1 MLIGVIADDF
11 TGASDIANTL
21 VKGVAPEGGLKTAQF
36 CGIPTRDVA
45 QDIEAGV
52 ISLKSRTDPATKAV
66 LDSLAA
72 LEWLLGQG
80 CEQIIF
86 KYCSTFD
93 STPDGNIGPVAD
105 ALADALNTQGVV
117 VCPAFPGT
125 GRTVYQGH
133 LFVGEKL
140 LSESGMENHPLT
152 PMNDPDLR
160 RILGRQSDSSIGFAP
175 LSRVQGGEDRLREV
189 FENSTDRFIVA
200 DAVTDD
206 DLLRLGTALSK
217 AKLMTGGSGIA
228 LGLPRNFHRAGKV
241 SSNGVTVAPS
251 VTGPE
256 AILAGSCSGATRGQI
271 DKHAQNHPTLAI
283 DVPGVMRGSV
293 SESTLIEF
301 YLANSGYAPL
311 AFSAGSPDAVADI
324 QARFGRE
331 AVAHRLDELFANVAA
346 SLVVQGFKRIVV
358 AGGETSGAV
367 AQAVADTVGV
377 SAMVVGREIDPGIP
391 ILTLGKDA
399 PVALALKSGNFGA
412 EDFFCQSSQ
421 HDGDAAMTDHDQ
433 APIMMWRG

>member
-36 CGIPTRDVA
+36 CGIPTGDVA

-52 ISLKSRTDPATKAV
+52 ISLKSRTAPMAKAV
-66 LDSLAA
+66 SDSLAA
-72 LEWLLGQG
+72 LTWLLGQG

-105 ALADALNTQGVV
+105 ALADALNAQGVV
-117 VCPAFPGT
+117 VCPAFPGA

-152 PMNDPDLR
+152 PMRDPDLR
-160 RILGRQSDSSIGFAP
+160 RVLGRQSDSSIGLVP
-175 LSRVQGGEDRLREV
+175 LSRVLGDEDKLREV
-189 FENSTDRFIVA
+189 FENATDRFVVA
-200 DAVTDD
+200 DAVTDA
-206 DLLRLGTALSK
+206 DLLRLGTALSN

-241 SSNGVTVAPS
+241 GSNGATDAPS

-271 DKHAQNHPTLAI
+271 DTHAQNHPTLAI

-293 SESTLIEF
+293 TEDTLVEF
-301 YLANSGYAPL
+301 YLANSGNAPL

-346 SLVVQGFKRIVV
+346 SLVTQGFKRIVV

-367 AQAVADTVGV
+367 AQAVADAVGV
-377 SAMVVGREIDPGIP
+377 SAMAVGPEIDPGIP
-391 ILTLGKDA
+391 ILTLGEDA
-399 PVALALKSGNFGA
+399 PVTLVLKSGNFGT
-412 EDFFCQSSQ
+412 EDFFAKALSMM
-421 HDGDAAMTDHDQ
+421 AAPQ
-433 APIMMWRG
+433 